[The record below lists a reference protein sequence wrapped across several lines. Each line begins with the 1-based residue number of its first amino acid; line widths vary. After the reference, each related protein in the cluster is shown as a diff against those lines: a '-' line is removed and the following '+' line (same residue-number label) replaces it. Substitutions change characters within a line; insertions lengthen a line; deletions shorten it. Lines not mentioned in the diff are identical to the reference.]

1 MTRLLSIL
9 LIIIGASLPITTSM
23 MSSARLAGQRVLV
36 TGAGRGIGRA
46 LALICSRQGADVA
59 ILSRTKSELE
69 ETASLATVNSKDC
82 PLMSLHVA
90 DVTNVSEVEDTIA
103 AIVKKWGGI
112 DVLINNAGTSQQP
125 KGTLEALSA
134 DDLRS
139 LLDLNVVGVHIV
151 TSAVLRHS
159 MLPAKN
165 GKIINIGSRA
175 GKVGYP
181 TNSHYCASKFALE
194 GLTAALAEELRDKGI
209 QVNSYAPGLVNTR
222 SFPKPEGRKGAR
234 NAESIEDGFFTML
247 EGGIT
252 GHYLHADELD
262 EVREKGLED
271 SAALKPIREAVF
283 LP

>member
-1 MTRLLSIL
+1 MLSTY
-9 LIIIGASLPITTSM
+9 AFPCSLFFTQTPHDT
-23 MSSARLAGQRVLV
+23 Q
-36 TGAGRGIGRA
+36 
-46 LALICSRQGADVA
+46 
-59 ILSRTKSELE
+59 SRTKSELE

-112 DVLINNAGTSQQP
+112 DILINNAGTSQQP

-151 TSAVLRHS
+151 TSAVLRQS

-222 SFPKPEGRKGAR
+222 SFPKPEGRKGVR
-234 NAESIEDGFFTML
+234 NAESIEDGFFTVL